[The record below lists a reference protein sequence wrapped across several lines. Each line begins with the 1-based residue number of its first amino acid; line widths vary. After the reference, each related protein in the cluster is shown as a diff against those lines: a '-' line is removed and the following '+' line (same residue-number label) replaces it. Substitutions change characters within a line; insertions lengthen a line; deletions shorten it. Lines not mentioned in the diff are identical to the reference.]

1 MQSTK
6 PKGMTSVIT
15 SDMKSVREIIDHGA
29 KTHPDRLFLLATES
43 GNKQCTWSELQSY
56 SQQINAL
63 LDEENIN
70 QGETVSFILD
80 NGYWTTLLLLGVMY
94 SNRVILALNA
104 LSGSDALSYVT
115 EHSNAKLIFASSKYQ
130 DKFASVFKELPN
142 STRIIET
149 DENLGIKSGLSA
161 ISTPSETSAPSTDDI
176 AILMY
181 TSGTTGKPKGVL
193 LSHRNVIAGGRNTA
207 IAHDLSETDAGMCV
221 LPLYH
226 INAQMVSVMGALYSG
241 GKLVVAPKFSASKF
255 WHDMA
260 KFECTWFSI
269 VPTIISYLIE
279 NDAEGVSDG
288 MMAKI
293 KSQVRFGR
301 SASAALSPAKHK
313 AFEQRFG
320 IHIVE
325 TMGLTET
332 AAQILSNPMPPA
344 ESKYGS
350 PGKAYGNEA
359 KIINDDG
366 TDAAKNNIGELMI
379 RGDNVMQGYYKNPE
393 VTAAT
398 FNADGWLHTGDL
410 AYEDDDGFF
419 FITGRLK
426 ELIIK
431 GGENIAP
438 REIDDILYG
447 HPAVL
452 EAAAFG
458 IDDEHYG
465 QEVMASVALCPG
477 MEVSCDELME
487 MCVEKLGKY
496 KAPKEILILAELP
509 KGPSGKIQRLK
520 LSA

>member
-1 MQSTK
+1 MLSTMQ
-6 PKGMTSVIT
+6 
-15 SDMKSVREIIDHGA
+15 SVREIIDHGA
-29 KTHPDRLFLLATES
+29 ITHPDRVFLLATES
-43 GNKQCTWSELQSY
+43 GNKQCTWLELQQH
-56 SQQINAL
+56 SQQISTL
-63 LDEENIN
+63 LEEENIN
-70 QGETVSFILD
+70 EGETVSFILD

-104 LSGSDALSYVT
+104 LSGPEALTYVT
-115 EHSNAKLIFASSKYQ
+115 GHSDAKLIFANQKYQ
-130 DKFASVFKELPN
+130 EKFASVFKQLPQ
-142 STRIIET
+142 STRIVST
-149 DENLGIKSGLSA
+149 DENLGIKKGLPDLLAKASENKARNIPSA
-161 ISTPSETSAPSTDDI
+161 DDI

-193 LSHRNVIAGGRNTA
+193 LSHKNVIAGGRNTA
-207 IAHDLSETDAGMCV
+207 VAHNLNENDSGMCV
-221 LPLYH
+221 LPLFH

-260 KFECTWFSI
+260 EFECTWFSI

-279 NDAEGVSDG
+279 NNAEGVSSEI
-288 MMAKI
+288 MSQI
-293 KSQVRFGR
+293 KSHVRFGR

-313 AFEQRFG
+313 AFEERFG
-320 IHIVE
+320 IHIIE

-332 AAQILSNPMPPA
+332 AAQILSNPLPPA
-344 ESKYGS
+344 KSKYGS

-366 TDAAKNNIGELMI
+366 TDATVNNIGELMI

-393 VTAAT
+393 VTAST
-398 FNADGWLHTGDL
+398 FNTDGWLHTGDL
-410 AYEDDDGFF
+410 AYEDQDGFF

-477 MEVSCDELME
+477 MEVSCEELME
-487 MCVEKLGKY
+487 MCVDKLGKY
-496 KAPKEILILAELP
+496 KAPKQISILTELP

-520 LSA
+520 LST

>member
-1 MQSTK
+1 MQSVK
-6 PKGMTSVIT
+6 N
-15 SDMKSVREIIDHGA
+15 IIDLGA
-29 KTHPDRLFLLATES
+29 KNHPDRLFLFATES
-43 GNKQCTWSELQSY
+43 GNKCCTWAELKNY
-56 SQQINAL
+56 SQQINAF
-63 LDEENIN
+63 LDEENID

-104 LSGSDALSYVT
+104 LSGPEALTYVT
-115 EHSNAKLIFASSKYQ
+115 DHSDAKLIFASKKYQ
-130 DKFASVFKELPN
+130 EKFASVFEQLPN
-142 STRIIET
+142 STRIIDT
-149 DENLGIKSGLSA
+149 DENLGIDMGLGVTLPRA
-161 ISTPSETSAPSTDDI
+161 SEPKNAPTSDDI

-193 LSHRNVIAGGRNTA
+193 LSHKNVIAGGRNTA
-207 IAHDLSETDAGMCV
+207 VAHNLDENDSGMCV

-255 WHDMA
+255 WHDVA
-260 KFECTWFSI
+260 EFECTWFSI

-279 NDAEGVSDG
+279 NDAEGVSTE

-293 KSQVRFGR
+293 KAKVRFGR

-313 AFEQRFG
+313 AFEKRFG
-320 IHIVE
+320 ISIVE

-344 ESKYGS
+344 KSKYGS

-359 KIINDDG
+359 KIINEDG
-366 TDAAKNNIGELMI
+366 TDAAIKKIGELMI
-379 RGDNVMQGYYKNPE
+379 RGDNVMQGYFKNPE
-393 VTAAT
+393 VTAET
-398 FNADGWLHTGDL
+398 VTIDGWLHTGDL
-410 AYEDDDGFF
+410 AYEDDEGFF

-438 REIDDILYG
+438 REIDDILYS

-477 MEVSCDELME
+477 MKVSCEELLE
-487 MCVEKLGKY
+487 LCVEKLGKY
-496 KAPKEILILAELP
+496 KAPKEISILAELP

>member
-1 MQSTK
+1 MQSVK
-6 PKGMTSVIT
+6 
-15 SDMKSVREIIDHGA
+15 EIIDRGA
-29 KTHPDRLFLLATES
+29 KNHPERLFLLATES
-43 GNKQCTWSELQSY
+43 GGKQCTWAELQQT
-56 SQQINAL
+56 SQQISTL
-63 LDEENIN
+63 LDNEGIKE
-70 QGETVSFILD
+70 GETVSFILD

-104 LSGSDALSYVT
+104 LSGSEALAYVT
-115 EHSNAKLIFASSKYQ
+115 DHSDAKLIFANKKYLE
-130 DKFASVFKELPN
+130 KFAAVFKQLPN
-142 STRIIET
+142 STHIIET
-149 DENLGIKSGLSA
+149 DENDGLSVSLPHA
-161 ISTPSETSAPSTDDI
+161 NINGSEPSEDDI

-193 LSHRNVIAGGRNTA
+193 LSNKNVIAGGRNTA
-207 IAHDLSETDAGMCV
+207 VAHNIDETDIAMCV
-221 LPLYH
+221 LPLFH

-241 GKLVVAPKFSASKF
+241 GQLVVAPKFSASKF

-260 KFECTWFSI
+260 EYKCTWFSI

-279 NDAEGVSDG
+279 HDAEGVSDKK
-288 MMAKI
+288 MSAI
-293 KSQVRFGR
+293 KSIVKFGR

-313 AFEQRFG
+313 AFEDRFG

-344 ESKYGS
+344 EFKYGS

-366 TDAAKNNIGELMI
+366 SDAPINKIGELMI

-393 VTAAT
+393 VTADT
-398 FNADGWLHTGDL
+398 ITQDGWLHTGDL
-410 AYEDDDGFF
+410 AYEDEDGFF

-477 MEVSCDELME
+477 MEVSCEELQDL
-487 MCVEKLGKY
+487 CIEKLGKY
-496 KAPKEILILAELP
+496 KAPKNISIMDELP

>member
-1 MQSTK
+1 MQ
-6 PKGMTSVIT
+6 
-15 SDMKSVREIIDHGA
+15 SVREIIDQGA
-29 KTHPDRLFLLATES
+29 IKHPDRVFLLATES
-43 GNKQCTWSELQSY
+43 DKKQCTWAELQTL
-56 SQQINAL
+56 SQQVGTL
-63 LDEENIN
+63 LDNEDIN
-70 QGETVSFILD
+70 EGETVSFLLD

-94 SNRVILALNA
+94 NNRVLLALNA
-104 LSGSDALSYVT
+104 LSGPEALSYVT
-115 EHSNAKLIFASSKYQ
+115 DHSDTQLIFASKKYQ
-130 DKFASVFKELPN
+130 TNFASVFAQLPKN
-142 STRIIET
+142 IRIIET
-149 DENLGIKSGLSA
+149 DENQGIIATDITNNTTHAGLPK
-161 ISTPSETSAPSTDDI
+161 TLTSNSMPNEDDI

-193 LSHRNVIAGGRNTA
+193 LSHKNVIAGGRNTA
-207 IAHDLSETDAGMCV
+207 VAHQLTENDIAMCV
-221 LPLYH
+221 LPLFH

-241 GKLVVAPKFSASKF
+241 GQLVVAPKFSASKF
-255 WHDMA
+255 WQDMND
-260 KFECTWFSI
+260 FECTWFSI
-269 VPTIISYLIE
+269 VPTIISYLID
-279 NDAEGVSDG
+279 NDAKNVADEVMSQ
-288 MMAKI
+288 I
-293 KSQVRFGR
+293 KSKVRFGR

-344 ESKYGS
+344 LFKYGS
-350 PGKAYGNEA
+350 PGIAFGNEA

-366 TDAAKNNIGELMI
+366 SDAATNTIGELMI
-379 RGDNVMQGYYKNPE
+379 RGDNVMQAYYKNPD
-393 VTAAT
+393 VTAET
-398 FNADGWLHTGDL
+398 INAEGWLHTGDL
-410 AYEDDDGFF
+410 AYQDDDGFF

-438 REIDDILYG
+438 REIDDILYA

-458 IDDEHYG
+458 IEDEHYG

-477 MEVSCDELME
+477 MDASCEELLTL
-487 MCVEKLGKY
+487 CIEKLGRY
-496 KAPKEILILAELP
+496 KSPKEISILTELP

-520 LSA
+520 LSE